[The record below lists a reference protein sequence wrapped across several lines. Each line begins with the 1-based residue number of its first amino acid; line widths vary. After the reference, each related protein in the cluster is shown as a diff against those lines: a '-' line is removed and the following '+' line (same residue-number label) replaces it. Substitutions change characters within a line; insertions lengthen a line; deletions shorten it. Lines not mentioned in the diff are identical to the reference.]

1 MQTIQKDCRT
11 EIVIEKSRFI
21 CTLKKVGSE
30 TEAQEFITMA
40 CFAIAS
46 LSDSCGSSTL
56 ALSAFCSKQMNQHN

>member
-30 TEAQEFITMA
+30 TEAQEFIKSIKKSFGMPRITVLP
-40 CFAIAS
+40 I
-46 LSDSCGSSTL
+46 L
-56 ALSAFCSKQMNQHN
+56 

>member
-30 TEAQEFITMA
+30 TEAQEFIKSIKKEFWDA
-40 CFAIAS
+40 GVYQKHQKRILGCHA
-46 LSDSCGSSTL
+46 
-56 ALSAFCSKQMNQHN
+56 

>member
-30 TEAQEFITMA
+30 TEAQEFIKS
-40 CFAIAS
+40 IAS
-46 LSDSCGSSTL
+46 KKNFGMLRITVL
-56 ALSAFCSKQMNQHN
+56 PIL